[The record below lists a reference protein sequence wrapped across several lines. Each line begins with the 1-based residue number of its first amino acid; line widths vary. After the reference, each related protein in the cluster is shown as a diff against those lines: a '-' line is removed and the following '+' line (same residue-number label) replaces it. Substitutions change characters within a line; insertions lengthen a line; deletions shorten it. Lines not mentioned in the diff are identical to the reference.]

1 MPCDSLC
8 STRRPAACAPCA
20 RPVTCPRL
28 LSCGEIVPVFRFRCL
43 FQELFHRNFEDGQLK
58 LATLSLESGR
68 SPRKGPIYYV

>member
-1 MPCDSLC
+1 MPCALRC
-8 STRRPAACAPCA
+8 STKTPAACAPYA
-20 RPVTCPRL
+20 RPVTRPRL

-43 FQELFHRNFEDGQLK
+43 FQELFHRNFEGGQPK